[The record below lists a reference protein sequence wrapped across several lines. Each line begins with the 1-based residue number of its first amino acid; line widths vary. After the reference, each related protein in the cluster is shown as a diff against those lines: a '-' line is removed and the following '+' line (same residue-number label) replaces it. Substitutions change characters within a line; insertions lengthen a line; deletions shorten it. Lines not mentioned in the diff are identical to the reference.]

1 MKILFSL
8 LLLSVMSIPC
18 LSQDHPKAELF
29 GGYSA
34 LVVESRELVN
44 DSTTQSIVRRETGFL
59 NGWNASLAYSPLR
72 WLGFVADFSGHYGDI
87 DHKIMTPN
95 VNATLGLKT
104 HVHNFLFGPQFS
116 GRQDNY
122 TAFARAMVGVTV
134 IDASASSFGESF
146 SDGESGFAFGV
157 GGGFDVKISDRI
169 SWRIIQADYIRARFS
184 QPKVVING
192 ETLSESIPINTVRIS
207 SGFVFRN

>member
-8 LLLSVMSIPC
+8 LLLSATSIC
-18 LSQDHPKAELF
+18 GFAQDHPKAELF

-34 LVVESRELVN
+34 LVVESRELTVDTVN
-44 DSTTQSIVRRETGFL
+44 QTFVRRETGFL

-87 DHKIMTPN
+87 DHKIMTPFQ
-95 VNATLGLKT
+95 NATLGLNT
-104 HVHNFLFGPQFS
+104 DVHNFLFGPQFS
-116 GRQDNY
+116 ARQDNY
-122 TAFARAMVGVTV
+122 TAFARAMVGATV
-134 IDASASSFGESF
+134 IDASATSLGESF

-157 GGGFDVKISDRI
+157 GGGFDVRISDRI